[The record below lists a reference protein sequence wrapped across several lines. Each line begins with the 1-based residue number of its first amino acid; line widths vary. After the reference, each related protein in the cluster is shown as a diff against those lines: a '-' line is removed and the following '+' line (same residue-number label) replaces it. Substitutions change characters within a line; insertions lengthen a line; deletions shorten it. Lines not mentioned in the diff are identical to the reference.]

1 MKKIFKIPAVEDFT
15 DYKKSINLAIFTVYV
30 IVSFSILA
38 FSSRP
43 FETYFIVLSVMLPFT
58 LYFYR
63 KVLLRDLKL
72 LKENWLKYLIFGFLI
87 YTPITVVLG
96 LIGSVI
102 FILIGGSGESP
113 NNLAATSALEQ
124 SVILGVVAMAI
135 CAPVIEEL
143 MFRRILKLIIKNR
156 IAFYFLTSLLFGL
169 AHIIVDFS
177 FPASF
182 PFIITY
188 FTIALGWAFL
198 YDRTNNI
205 WLPIISHSINNII
218 GVIVMLS
225 SL

>member
-1 MKKIFKIPAVEDFT
+1 MKKIFKLPAVEDFT
-15 DYKKSINLAIFTVYV
+15 DYRKSINLAIFTVYV
-30 IVSFSILA
+30 IVSFLTLA
-38 FSSRP
+38 FSPRP
-43 FETYFIVLSVMLPFT
+43 FETYFIVLSIIFPFT

-87 YTPITVVLG
+87 YTPITIVLG

-102 FILIGGSGESP
+102 FILLGGTGVSP

-124 SVILGVVAMAI
+124 SVILGVVAMTI

-143 MFRRILKLIIKNR
+143 MFRRILKLTIKNR
-156 IAFYFLTSLLFGL
+156 VVFYFLTSLLFGL

-182 PFIITY
+182 PFIMTY
-188 FTIALGWAFL
+188 FMTALGWAFL
-198 YDRTNNI
+198 YERTNNI
-205 WLPIISHSINNII
+205 WLPIISHMINNIV
-218 GVIVMLS
+218 GVVVLFSQI
-225 SL
+225 